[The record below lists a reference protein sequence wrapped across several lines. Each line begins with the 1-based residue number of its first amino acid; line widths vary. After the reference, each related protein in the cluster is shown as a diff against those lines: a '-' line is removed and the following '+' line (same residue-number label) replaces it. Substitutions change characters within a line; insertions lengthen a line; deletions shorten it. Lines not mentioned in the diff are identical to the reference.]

1 VNKFKVGDR
10 VVVVEDDLGK
20 GYWLGSRGVVEVPE
34 DGGKLSV
41 GVFFDSGAS
50 ASFAPEELEFE
61 HVYDE
66 LSKEPCADNPMCQCG
81 CDEDSSVGP
90 EVDTRLE
97 GEAGPELVNFSD
109 DAVSHPSHYADGW
122 SNGAEVI
129 DITENLN
136 FNRGNACKYL
146 ARAGKKG
153 GPEKELEDLRKALW
167 YVRREIERLGGEV

>member
-1 VNKFKVGDR
+1 MSKFKVGDR
-10 VVVVEDDLGK
+10 VVVVVDEAGK
-20 GYWLGSRGVVEVPE
+20 GYWLGRRGAVEVPE

-66 LSKEPCADNPMCQCG
+66 LSKKPADEAPLLALK
-81 CDEDSSVGP
+81 
-90 EVDTRLE
+90 VDTR
-97 GEAGPELVNFSD
+97 PS

-167 YVRREIERLGGEV
+167 YVRREIERLGGVSE

>member
-1 VNKFKVGDR
+1 MNKFKVGDR
-10 VVVVEDDLGK
+10 VVVVDVPKEAEWALGK
-20 GYWLGSRGVVEVPE
+20 RGTINIVHSE
-34 DGGKLSV
+34 DVYEYTIELDTVAVLFK
-41 GVFFDSGAS
+41 
-50 ASFAPEELEFE
+50 PEELEFE